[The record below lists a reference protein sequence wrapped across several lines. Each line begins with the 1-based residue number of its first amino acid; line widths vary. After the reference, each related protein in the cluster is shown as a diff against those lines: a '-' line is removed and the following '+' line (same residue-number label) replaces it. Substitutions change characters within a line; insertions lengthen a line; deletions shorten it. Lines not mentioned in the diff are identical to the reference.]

1 MKNELRATAGKI
13 DCFIRKGELEMG
25 IKADQ
30 KKCRILGESDL
41 QACVN
46 HRLRKYLIKEKAAEN
61 WYILNEHH
69 LKKVRYRKS
78 KSQKKKK
85 KMKKKSYR
93 PDIVIACKRKDGT
106 VHPKFI
112 IELKEFKNPTTSSK
126 IKKGIKHDL
135 DKMVGYFKKSKK
147 ENKSRRN
154 RLRKGYSIWCVSE
167 PHRSFNP
174 KEVQKSME
182 AHIRARI
189 KKRNMPIEPIVIN
202 AFYNNRKPSYKIK
215 RGTDNSSQRLKN
227 KQKVGLN
234 PQIDLIRKLKK
245 LQL

>member
-1 MKNELRATAGKI
+1 MKNELRATARKI

-46 HRLRKYLIKEKAAEN
+46 HRLQKYLKKEKATEN

-85 KMKKKSYR
+85 NMKKKNYR

-135 DKMVGYFKKSKK
+135 DKMVGYFKKSKR
-147 ENKSRRN
+147 ESSRRN
-154 RLRKGYSIWCVSE
+154 QLRKGYSIWCVSE
-167 PHRSFNP
+167 PHRSFDP
-174 KEVQKSME
+174 KEIQRLMRDY
-182 AHIRARI
+182 IQNRI
-189 KKRNMPIEPIVIN
+189 KKRRMKIEPIVIN

-234 PQIDLIRKLKK
+234 PQINLIHQLKK

>member
-1 MKNELRATAGKI
+1 MKSKWRDTAGKI
-13 DCFIRKGELEMG
+13 ESFIENGTFKRSLER
-25 IKADQ
+25 DQ

-41 QACVN
+41 QSCVN
-46 HRLRKYLIKEKAAEN
+46 RRLQDYLKKEKATED
-61 WYILNEHH
+61 WYILNEH
-69 LKKVRYRKS
+69 LLRKVRSRKS
-78 KSQKKKK
+78 KSKKKKK

-93 PDIVIACKRKDGT
+93 PDIVIAFKRKDGT
-106 VHPKFI
+106 VHPKHI

-126 IKKGIKHDL
+126 ITTGIKHDL

-147 ENKSRRN
+147 ENKSQRN

-167 PHRSFNP
+167 PHRSFDP

-202 AFYNNRKPSYKIK
+202 AFYNNKKRGYKIK
-215 RGTDNSSQRLKN
+215 GSSDNFNQHLKN
-227 KQKVGLN
+227 KQKVSD
-234 PQIDLIRKLKK
+234 PRIKLIHKLKK